1 MAMGRPK
8 AKLVLSA
15 GQREQLE
22 SLANSR
28 SLPAGLVMRARIILL
43 SASGKTNQ
51 QIARQLRLSNA
62 TVGKWR
68 RRFLEQDVAGLHD
81 ELRPGRPRP
90 ISDERVAQLVR
101 KTLETKPKDGTHW
114 SVRQMAKQTRLSK
127 STVHRIWQ
135 GFGLEPHRQRHFKL
149 STDPF
154 FVEKVRDIV
163 GLYLNPPDN
172 AVVLCVD
179 EKSQIQ
185 ALERSQP
192 MLPLGLG
199 YVEGVTH
206 DYLRHGT
213 TTLFAALDTAKG
225 TVLTQCRKRHRHQEY
240 LDFLREIDK
249 NVPATL
255 DVHIIVDNY
264 ATHKHAR
271 VKRWLAERPRFQVH
285 FTPTYASWLNQ
296 VEIWFNRITQQAI
309 RRGTF
314 PSVRELVAKID
325 SFVQSSN
332 ASPHPFVW
340 TATADSIFAK
350 VQRLCERISGT
361 VHYAFFESPRHFHVH
376 VSVCHDGR
384 RCTKQ
389 YGNSRRE

>member
-8 AKLVLSA
+8 AVLVLSA
-15 GQREQLE
+15 EQREQLE
-22 SLANSR
+22 GLANSR
-28 SLPAGLVMRARIILL
+28 SLPAGLVRRAKIILL
-43 SASGKTNQ
+43 SASGKTNK
-51 QIARQLRLSNA
+51 QITRQMGLTNA

-68 RRFLEQDVAGLHD
+68 RRFLEQDVSGLHD

-114 SVRQMAKQTRLSK
+114 SVRQIAKQTCLSK

-135 GFGLEPHRQRHFKL
+135 AFGLEPHRQKHFKL

-163 GLYLNPPDN
+163 GLYLNPPEN

-185 ALERSQP
+185 ALERTQP
-192 MLPLGLG
+192 MLPMGLG
-199 YVEGVTH
+199 YVEGITH
-206 DYLRHGT
+206 DYRRHGT

-225 TVLTQCRKRHRHQEY
+225 TVITQCRQRHRHQEY
-240 LDFLREIDK
+240 LDFLRQIEK
-249 NVPATL
+249 NVPAEL
-255 DVHIIVDNY
+255 DVHVIVDNY
-264 ATHKHAR
+264 GTHKHAR
-271 VKRWLAERPRFQVH
+271 VKRWFAARPRFHVH

-314 PSVRELVAKID
+314 RSVKELIEKID
-325 SFVQSSN
+325 QYVRTSN
-332 ASPHPFVW
+332 THARPFTW
-340 TATADSIFAK
+340 TATADSILDK
-350 VQRLCERISGT
+350 VQRLCERIYGT
-361 VHYAFFESPRHFHVH
+361 GH
-376 VSVCHDGR
+376 
-384 RCTKQ
+384 
-389 YGNSRRE
+389 

>member
-8 AKLVLSA
+8 TALVLDA
-15 GQREQLE
+15 EQREQLE

-28 SLPAGLVMRARIILL
+28 SLPAGLVSRAKIVLL
-43 SASGKTNQ
+43 SASGKTNLEIAQ
-51 QIARQLRLSNA
+51 QLEMTNA

-68 RRFLEQDVAGLHD
+68 RRFLDQGISGLHD

-90 ISDERVAQLVR
+90 ISDERVAHLVR
-101 KTLETKPKDGTHW
+101 KTLETKPKDGTQW
-114 SVRQMAKQTRLSK
+114 SIRQIAAETRVSK

-135 GFGLEPHRQRHFKL
+135 AFGLQPHREKQFKL
-149 STDPF
+149 SNDPF

-163 GLYLNPPDN
+163 GLYLNPPED

-185 ALERSQP
+185 ALERTQP
-192 MLPLGLG
+192 MLPMGLG

-206 DYLRHGT
+206 DYRRHGT
-213 TTLFAALDTAKG
+213 TTLFAALDTANGK
-225 TVLTQCRKRHRHQEY
+225 VLTQCRRRHRHQEY
-240 LDFLREIDK
+240 LDFLREIEK
-249 NVPATL
+249 NVPNNL
-255 DVHIIVDNY
+255 EVHIIVDNY
-264 ATHKHAR
+264 ATHKHPR
-271 VKRWLAERPRFQVH
+271 VKRWFAARPRFHVH

-314 PSVRELVAKID
+314 RSVKELVEKID
-325 SFVQSSN
+325 RYAQNSN
-332 ASPHPFVW
+332 HQARPFVW

-350 VQRLCERISGT
+350 VERLCERISGT
-361 VHYAFFESPRHFHVH
+361 AH
-376 VSVCHDGR
+376 
-384 RCTKQ
+384 
-389 YGNSRRE
+389 

>member
-8 AKLVLSA
+8 AALVLSPQ
-15 GQREQLE
+15 QREQLE
-22 SLANSR
+22 GVASSR
-28 SLPAGLVMRARIILL
+28 SLPAGLVKRARIILL
-43 SASGKTNQ
+43 SALGKTNM
-51 QIARQLRLSNA
+51 QIARQTGLSNA

-68 RRFLEQDVAGLHD
+68 RRFLEQDVSGLHD

-101 KTLETKPKDGTHW
+101 KTLETKPKGGTHW
-114 SVRQMAKQTRLSK
+114 SVRQIAEQTRVSK

-135 GFGLEPHRQRHFKL
+135 AFGLQPHRQKHFKL

-163 GLYLNPPDN
+163 GLYLNPPEN

-185 ALERSQP
+185 ALERTQP
-192 MLPLGLG
+192 LLPMGLG

-206 DYLRHGT
+206 DYRRHGT
-213 TTLFAALDTAKG
+213 TTLFAALDTATG
-225 TVLTQCRKRHRHQEY
+225 TVLTHCRKRHRHQEY
-240 LDFLREIDK
+240 LDFLRQIEK
-249 NVPATL
+249 NVPSEL
-255 DVHIIVDNY
+255 DVHVIVDNY
-264 ATHKHAR
+264 GTHKHPR
-271 VKRWLAERPRFQVH
+271 VKRWLAARPRFHVH

-296 VEIWFNRITQQAI
+296 VEIWFNRITQRAI

-314 PSVRELVAKID
+314 RSVKELVEKID
-325 SFVQSSN
+325 QYVHTSN
-332 ASPHPFVW
+332 THAQPFVW

-350 VQRLCERISGT
+350 VQRLCERIYGT
-361 VHYAFFESPRHFHVH
+361 GH
-376 VSVCHDGR
+376 
-384 RCTKQ
+384 
-389 YGNSRRE
+389 

>member
-8 AKLVLSA
+8 AALVLSRQ
-15 GQREQLE
+15 QREQLE
-22 SLANSR
+22 GMAHSR
-28 SLPAGLVMRARIILL
+28 SLPAGLVTRVRIVLL

-51 QIARQLRLSNA
+51 QIARQLGLANA

-101 KTLETKPKDGTHW
+101 KTLDTKPKDGTHW
-114 SVRQMAKQTRLSK
+114 SIRQIARQARLSK

-135 GFGLEPHRQRHFKL
+135 AFGWEPHRQRHFKL

-163 GLYLNPPDN
+163 GLYLNPPEN

-185 ALERSQP
+185 ALERTQP
-192 MLPLGLG
+192 MLPMGLG

-206 DYLRHGT
+206 DYRRHGT
-213 TTLFAALDTAKG
+213 TTLFAALDAAKG
-225 TVLTQCRKRHRHQEY
+225 TVIVQCRRRHRHQEY
-240 LDFLREIDK
+240 LDFLREIEK
-249 NVPATL
+249 NVPSQL
-255 DVHIIVDNY
+255 DVHVIVDNY
-264 ATHKHAR
+264 ATHKHPR
-271 VKRWLAERPRFQVH
+271 VKRWLAARPRFHVH

-296 VEIWFNRITQQAI
+296 VEIWFNRITQRAI

-314 PSVRELVAKID
+314 RSVKELVAKID
-325 SFVQSSN
+325 AFVQSSN
-332 ASPHPFVW
+332 ASARPFVW

-361 VHYAFFESPRHFHVH
+361 GY
-376 VSVCHDGR
+376 
-384 RCTKQ
+384 
-389 YGNSRRE
+389 